1 MVSMKKIGFAILG
14 IITAAAL
21 TMPVIAEDGAGK
33 AAGKEGKK
41 GDKLAA
47 FKKADVNADG
57 KLSLEEFKT
66 MVTKGD
72 AEKKFKGADAD
83 KDGFV
88 TPEELKAAREKHAKD
103 GKGGDKAGKEAA
115 K

>member
-1 MVSMKKIGFAILG
+1 MKKIGFAILG

-21 TMPVIAEDGAGK
+21 TVPVIAEDGAGK
-33 AAGKEGKK
+33 TGDAKK
-41 GDKLAA
+41 GGDKMEA
-47 FKKADVNADG
+47 FKKADANNDG

-72 AEKKFKGADAD
+72 AEKKFKEADAD

-88 TPEELKAAREKHAKD
+88 TPEELKAAHAKHAK
-103 GKGGDKAGKEAA
+103 GDKPAKDAA